1 MMVEDRLIIVQGQT
15 INNLGGTMGH
25 LFETQNSHLS
35 HLTEESD
42 LKEKRRLRFTARV

>member
-1 MMVEDRLIIVQGQT
+1 MMVKDRLIFVQGQT

-25 LFETQNSHLS
+25 LFETQNSHHS

-42 LKEKRRLRFTARV
+42 MKKR